1 MRTAAAIA
9 LTTVALAALGLASS
23 AAADITIGANVNQ
36 STTESGT
43 CGFGSPSQRPC
54 MFVTSVIPGQT
65 MTAPCDGTV
74 TRFRLNGF
82 PKPNNR
88 YRLRVVRK
96 NADGSFTGTA
106 TSAEVAIASEGVNE
120 YATNLPIAAGE
131 EIGLDFQGSAEEHGV
146 RWVGG
151 SGVGA
156 SYLYAF
162 PADGGSA
169 FQTGPATFY
178 YLFNADVA
186 CTPSNEFHVVKVKGS
201 KLTVQ
206 VASAGAV
213 VVTNAAAKKKLLK
226 RSRSAGGPGRVKV
239 DLKLTGAAKQAL
251 RKKGKVKVRARIT
264 FTPTGGSASTQV
276 RKLTVISPGGT
287 AH

>member
-1 MRTAAAIA
+1 MIA
-9 LTTVALAALGLASS
+9 LALLAFAPA
-23 AAADITIGANVNQ
+23 AAADVTIGANVNQ

-43 CGFGSPSQRPC
+43 CGYELPSQRPC
-54 MFVTSVIPGQT
+54 TFVTSVIPGQA
-65 MTAPCDGTV
+65 MTSPCDGTV
-74 TRFRLNGF
+74 TRFRLNGL

-88 YRLRVVRK
+88 YSLRVVRK

-106 TSAEVAIASEGVNE
+106 TSAEVTIASEGVSE
-120 YATNLPIAAGE
+120 YATSLPIAAGE
-131 EIGLDFQGSAEEHGV
+131 EIGVDFQGSAEQSGL

-151 SGVGA
+151 SGVSA

-186 CTPSNEFHVVKVKGS
+186 CTPSNEFHVVKLKGS

-213 VVTNAAAKKKLLK
+213 VVTSAAAKRRKPLK
-226 RSRSAGGPGRVKV
+226 RSRAAGGPGRVKV
-239 DLKLTGAAKQAL
+239 NLKLTAAAKTTL
-251 RKKGKVKVRARIT
+251 REKGKLKMRAKIS
-264 FTPTGGSASTQV
+264 FTPTGGTTSTQV
-276 RKLTVISPGGT
+276 RKLTIIRPGGSRR
-287 AH
+287 